1 MTSSYTTIL
10 LAVVCGLI
18 GVTLGGYTR
27 SVTPGQSNGHSYEVF
42 ASGLGKV
49 DNIVVAPQ
57 NTLYVTLEKQ
67 GGKGSV
73 VRLKRGRRD
82 TLMNGLDRP
91 DGLMLSD
98 GKLYVTE
105 ESDDGR
111 VLAFDLKSRD
121 TTVVARLSRPEGI
134 RRRYDGSLFVT
145 EDRAVDGR
153 LVIVGKDSR
162 ITPIVRGLKKPEGL
176 DVASD
181 GSVYLAESG
190 TGRVLRVARSGIE
203 TVLTGLEQPDQV
215 AIAPDG
221 AIWITEDSNPGRALR
236 YLDGKLEVVLAGLNK
251 PQGIALG
258 SDGWVYIAEQ
268 GRDRIVRLRPRT

>member
-1 MTSSYTTIL
+1 MTSSKTVIL
-10 LAVVCGLI
+10 LAAACGVI
-18 GVTLGGYTR
+18 GVVLGAYTK
-27 SVTPGQSNGHSYEVF
+27 SVTPGKSNARSYEIF
-42 ASGLGKV
+42 ARDLGKV
-49 DNIVVAPQ
+49 DNIVIAPQ
-57 NTLYVTLEKQ
+57 NTLYVTLEKRD
-67 GGKGSV
+67 GKGSV

-91 DGLMLSD
+91 DGLMLAD

-105 ESDDGR
+105 EADEGR

-121 TTVVARLSRPEGI
+121 TTVVARLRKPEGI

-162 ITPIVRGLKKPEGL
+162 VTPIVRGLKRPEGL

-190 TGRVLRVARSGIE
+190 TGRVLRVARSGVE
-203 TVLTGLEQPDQV
+203 TVLTGLDRPDQV

-221 AIWITEDSNPGRALR
+221 AIWVTEDSNPGRALR

-251 PQGIALG
+251 PQGIAVG
-258 SDGWVYIAEQ
+258 SDGWIYIAEQ